1 MIKKENKLW
10 SIGQIHRQGLLKD
23 TEGKP
28 YKQKRTISN
37 IVNKLK
43 YATIETP
50 YGTAKC
56 LSMNQIEGHN
66 KKYT

>member
-1 MIKKENKLW
+1 MTKKENKFW
-10 SIGQIHRQGLLKD
+10 SIGEIHRQGLLKN
-23 TEGKP
+23 TEGEP

-43 YATIETP
+43 YATIDTP

-56 LSMNQIEGHN
+56 LSLDQIEEHN